1 MAAADE
7 PLREFI
13 AARRGPLLRSAYLLC
28 GDVHEA
34 EDLVQSTLVRVVLA
48 GRRLDRIDNIEAYT
62 RRTLMSVFISSRR
75 RRWRGERPHDVLPD
89 RPVAGGADTD
99 LGLAVRA
106 ALATVSPRQRAV
118 LVLRFWEDLSV
129 EETARILDVT
139 TGTVKSQS
147 ARGLATLRLA
157 LGDALPATGIRA
169 ALPEGARLCES
180 RT

>member
-1 MAAADE
+1 MAPADE

-28 GDVHEA
+28 GDAHEA
-34 EDLVQSTLVRVVLA
+34 EDLVQSTLVKVVLA

-75 RRWRGERPHDVLPD
+75 RRWRREHPHDVLPD
-89 RPVAGGADTD
+89 QAAVGGPDTE

-106 ALATVSPRQRAV
+106 ALAAVSPRQRAV

-129 EETARILDVT
+129 DETARILGVSA
-139 TGTVKSQS
+139 GTVKSQS
-147 ARGLATLRLA
+147 ARGLSTLRVA

-169 ALPEGARLCES
+169 ALPEEARL
-180 RT
+180 